1 MTEPGPATATPDR
14 ATLAAR
20 VNPGFWG
27 LAWRRYR
34 RHPTGMIGLA
44 LFAAM
49 MLVALFTPFFA
60 GRQPLICSYEGEI
73 HMRAVIEP
81 LHKIPG
87 AEHVVSVSKPFR
99 YPSFS
104 PREAIDEA
112 KGDWA
117 VWPLVPW
124 GPNETNPLGKLKAP
138 SEAHLLGTDDVG
150 RDVLSRMIHATPIA
164 LMIGFVAMGIATVIG
179 LTAGAL
185 AGYLGGRVDIG
196 VSRVIEVFI
205 CVPVFYVILIALLVA
220 EPSIWNVMI
229 VLGLFSWTGIAR
241 YTRAEMMKLQG
252 QDYALAAR
260 ALGASTPRIV
270 FRHLLPN
277 ALAPVLVVVAF
288 GVAGA
293 IFVESGLSW
302 LGFGVQPPQATWGS
316 ILRTGW
322 DNLRAA
328 PHIIFPPSAAIF
340 IAVLT
345 MNLIGDALRDVTD
358 PRLTGSA

>member
-1 MTEPGPATATPDR
+1 MTDARPGGANPDR
-14 ATLAAR
+14 ASLAAR
-20 VNPGFWG
+20 KHPGFWG

-44 LFAAM
+44 LFAA
-49 MLVALFTPFFA
+49 LLSVAVFTPLFA
-60 GRQPLICSYEGEI
+60 GRQPIICSYQGEI
-73 HMRAVIEP
+73 HMPGVLETV
-81 LHKIPG
+81 HKIPF
-87 AEHVVSVSKPFR
+87 ASDVIPLSKPFR
-99 YPSFS
+99 YPSFI
-104 PREAIDEA
+104 PRESIDEEE
-112 KGDWA
+112 GDWA
-117 VWPLVPW
+117 IWPLVPW
-124 GPNETNPLGKLKAP
+124 GPNETFPLDKLQPP
-138 SEAHLLGTDDVG
+138 SETHLLGTDDVG
-150 RDVLSRMIHATPIA
+150 RDVMSRMLHATPIA

-179 LTAGAL
+179 LVAGGF
-185 AGYLGGRVDIG
+185 AGFLGGRVDIAI
-196 VSRVIEVFI
+196 SRLIEIFI
-205 CVPVFYVILIALLVA
+205 CVPPFYVILIALLVA
-220 EPSIWNVMI
+220 EPSIWNIMI
-229 VLGLFSWTGIAR
+229 VLGLFRWTGIAR
-241 YTRAEMMKLQG
+241 YARAEMMKLQG
-252 QDYALAAR
+252 QDYAIAAR

-328 PHIIFPPSAAIF
+328 PHIIFPPSVAIF